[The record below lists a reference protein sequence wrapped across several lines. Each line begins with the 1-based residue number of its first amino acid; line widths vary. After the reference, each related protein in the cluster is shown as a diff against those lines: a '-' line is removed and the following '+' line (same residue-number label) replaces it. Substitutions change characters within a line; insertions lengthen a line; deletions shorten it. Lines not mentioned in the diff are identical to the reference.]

1 MKGRNKTSI
10 QISGR
15 KKKRREEREQ
25 RRNEGQV
32 DALKIQEQNCKLDG
46 WMDDEYKKG
55 RKEGHLHP

>member
-10 QISGR
+10 QISGG
-15 KKKRREEREQ
+15 KKRREEREQ

-32 DALKIQEQNCKLDG
+32 DALKIQEKNCKLDG
-46 WMDDEYKKG
+46 WMDGEYKKG

>member
-15 KKKRREEREQ
+15 KKKKREEREQ

-32 DALKIQEQNCKLDG
+32 DALKIQEKNCKLDG
-46 WMDDEYKKG
+46 
-55 RKEGHLHP
+55 